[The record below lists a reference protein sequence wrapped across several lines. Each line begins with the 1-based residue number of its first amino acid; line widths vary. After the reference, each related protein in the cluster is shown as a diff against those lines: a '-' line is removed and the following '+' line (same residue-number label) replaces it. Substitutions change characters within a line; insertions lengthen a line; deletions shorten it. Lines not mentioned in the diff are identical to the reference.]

1 MTEVNDVHLVFGWRE
16 EYRRLERGAIYSD
29 CKKYRYLLWRRWS
42 NVRPLVCCML
52 NPSTATAEKNDNTVA
67 QMENRAKQAGHGGI
81 IVTNLFAYRSTYPA
95 VLWKQDDP
103 VGEDNDDAI
112 KLAASLGGWVMCA
125 WGNDGKKFMRSE
137 IVRHM
142 LSDIPLFALGL
153 TDSGEPR
160 HPRGCEYNSWPYFAI
175 NKAALEKSPY
185 PSLECRG

>member
-112 KLAASLGGWVMCA
+112 KLAASLGGWV
-125 WGNDGKKFMRSE
+125 GKRRQEVHAIGDSQTHAVGHPS
-137 IVRHM
+137 VRFG
-142 LSDIPLFALGL
+142 PN
-153 TDSGEPR
+153 R
-160 HPRGCEYNSWPYFAI
+160 QRR
-175 NKAALEKSPY
+175 AAASARL
-185 PSLECRG
+185 RI